1 MADIIQ
7 FPSRKQL
14 TQKQEREMLERH
26 LGLVED
32 DLRVAMEHLDQ
43 MNEEIIQLT
52 LEYTTI
58 LKKLK
63 EMILHDED

>member
-1 MADIIQ
+1 MAKILQ

-14 TQKQEREMLERH
+14 TERQEKEMLERH

-32 DLRVAMEHLDQ
+32 DLRVAMEQLDE

-52 LEYTTI
+52 LEYTSI
-58 LKKLK
+58 LQRLK
-63 EMILHDED
+63 DMLLIED

>member
-14 TQKQEREMLERH
+14 TQKQQREMLERH
-26 LGLVED
+26 LALCED
-32 DLRVAMEHLDQ
+32 DLRLAMEQLDE
-43 MNEEIIQLT
+43 MNEAIIQLT

-63 EMILHDED
+63 EIILYDED

>member
-1 MADIIQ
+1 MAKILQ

-14 TQKQEREMLERH
+14 TKRQEKEMLERH

-32 DLRVAMEHLDQ
+32 DLRVAMEQLDE

-52 LEYTTI
+52 LEYTSI
-58 LKKLK
+58 LQRLK
-63 EMILHDED
+63 DMLLIED

>member
-1 MADIIQ
+1 MMAKIIQ

-14 TQKQEREMLERH
+14 TKRQEKEMLERH

-32 DLRVAMEHLDQ
+32 DLRVAMEQLDE

-52 LEYTTI
+52 IEYTSI
-58 LKKLK
+58 LQRLK
-63 EMILHDED
+63 DMLLIED